1 MAEEFNDI
9 FEGYENDLQK
19 AVALIEWQKTEI
31 ESLTINLNAIGLAA
45 KRLAEERQEVVKILS
60 DIKRQ
65 IHEKAIYPHNAGI
78 KPYISLREIDAII
91 QDKLK
96 HMEERRE

>member
-1 MAEEFNDI
+1 MTRYLLAREVAERI
-9 FEGYENDLQK
+9 S
-19 AVALIEWQKTEI
+19 IE
-31 ESLTINLNAIGLAA
+31 LNIPLSDVVDV
-45 KRLAEERQEVVKILS
+45 LVKIPVGDVISKSEAIETLS

-65 IHEKAIYPHNAGI
+65 IHEKAIYPNNAGI
-78 KPYISLREIDAII
+78 KPYISVREVDAII